1 METFNTNIFDT
12 LETLEAYIKMLIEYR
27 DGLCGETQGEEKGL
41 VTRQIILLSEM
52 SMLDFDGNDPI
63 YYN

>member
-1 METFNTNIFDT
+1 MKTFNTNIFDT

-41 VTRQIILLSEM
+41 VSVQIILLSEI